1 MNGTATST
9 LLAEQLDDS
18 LPSSRILGSIAPNPS
33 VKRINSLISKT
44 YKQASTLFLTRR
56 LLEALETLEP
66 LISPLETADG
76 SQIGDVSNA
85 SALIASAN
93 QSLRV
98 KVWNLY
104 FSLLNAIIELG
115 PDEGKT
121 TFGHKEWRK
130 LVAKARDGTIWD
142 EVVNVGYG
150 GTEGKVD
157 ADVVSNLAT
166 LLLAH
171 SSSQILT
178 QNHLET
184 YLSSAHHPTFDLSE
198 RFKESSEQSIE
209 FRSPPSHARGTNT
222 PRDLSSRIEILETYA
237 LRVLPRNEEW
247 QYAKDFI
254 TMSEVLDDERRDT
267 FLQAL
272 QTLEEQKG
280 MDEHQEI
287 ETLRQQE
294 EARAHER
301 LEREARDEEER
312 RIESE
317 RARIEAEPR
326 QHKRSNS
333 EKDYGIDNA
342 ASTKLPNKLPGP
354 SNLKSTRQ
362 LPPNN
367 RLSPT
372 SRAHAPARK
381 PGSSNTYGRGIAL
394 LTALQNLVLKMA
406 QSMSRNPMVLLRT
419 IFFIIAFLVAL
430 GRRDVRDRIGRITGL
445 GWDKMKGTVGMGVKV
460 SYL

>member
-1 MNGTATST
+1 MNGTATTT

-18 LPSSRILGSIAPNPS
+18 ISSSRALGSLTSNPS
-33 VKRINSLISKT
+33 VKRINSLVSKT
-44 YKQASTLFLTRR
+44 YKQASALFLTRR

-66 LISPLETADG
+66 LICPLETADG
-76 SQIGDVSNA
+76 SQTGDGSNA
-85 SALIASAN
+85 RALIASAN

-104 FSLLNAIIELG
+104 LSLLNAIIELG

-121 TFGHKEWRK
+121 TFGNKEWRN
-130 LVAKARDGTIWD
+130 LLAKARDGTIWD
-142 EVVNVGYG
+142 EVVNIGYE

-171 SSSQILT
+171 SPSQTRT

-184 YLSSAHHPTFDLSE
+184 YLSSARHPTFDLSE
-198 RFKESSEQSIE
+198 RFRDSSAQSTE
-209 FRSPPSHARGTNT
+209 FTSRPSHTHGTDT
-222 PRDLSSRIEILETYA
+222 PRDLNSRIKILELYT
-237 LRVLPRNEEW
+237 LHVLPRNEEW
-247 QYAKDFI
+247 QYAKEFI
-254 TMSEVLDDERRDT
+254 SMSEILDDERRET

-280 MDEHQEI
+280 MDEHQET

-294 EARAHER
+294 ETRTRER

-312 RIESE
+312 RVESE
-317 RARIEAEPR
+317 RTRAEAEPK
-326 QHKRSNS
+326 QHKRSDS

-342 ASTKLPNKLPGP
+342 ASTKPSNKLPGP

-362 LPPNN
+362 SQSNS
-367 RLSPT
+367 RHSPT

-381 PGSSNTYGRGIAL
+381 PGSRTTYGRGIAL
-394 LTALQNLVLKMA
+394 LTVLQNLVLNMA

-419 IFFIIAFLVAL
+419 ILFLVAFLVAV